1 MLLHT
6 LIDMA
11 RSEAEEGGREINHHG
26 KAITVGGPKEEID
39 TDLLVNRVR
48 QGVVWGWRE
57 WELREEGLREGG
69 PSIVLAIGVASLS
82 SWPGWAGRTCCFHRS
97 RVPPYPFFQVFSK
110 EDIPRMTHVIG
121 QAPEGKVEAGH

>member
-26 KAITVGGPKEEID
+26 KAITVGGPKEEIE

-48 QGVVWGWRE
+48 QGGVGGVERG
-57 WELREEGLREGG
+57 GVEGG
-69 PSIVLAIGVASLS
+69 GPQL
-82 SWPGWAGRTCCFHRS
+82 R
-97 RVPPYPFFQVFSK
+97 
-110 EDIPRMTHVIG
+110 
-121 QAPEGKVEAGH
+121 

>member
-26 KAITVGGPKEEID
+26 KAITVGGSKEDKD

-48 QGVVWGWRE
+48 RGGGGGV
-57 WELREEGLREGG
+57 EGG
-69 PSIVLAIGVASLS
+69 GLQHSPSCRCGKSVQLTGLGREDLLLPQVTARVSSFPTGVQQ
-82 SWPGWAGRTCCFHRS
+82 GRH
-97 RVPPYPFFQVFSK
+97 P
-110 EDIPRMTHVIG
+110 
-121 QAPEGKVEAGH
+121 